1 MKPVYIIG
9 AIVIVGMLLL
19 SGCVENQTFDVNK
32 VIEAQKNVKQYE
44 FESKM
49 SYGALGMTVS
59 MPMNG
64 KVDVENKKAY
74 INMSMMGSEMEMY
87 IIGDEMYIKQAGQWI
102 KMTKEDMNESEMTGM
117 NSFGDQANQYE
128 KTTEILKSPKTKINV
143 VGEEKIDDVLCYK
156 VNVVPDEEVLKEQ
169 MNKEMGAMQGN
180 NGYDI
185 NVSSYTIYVDKA
197 TNLIKKED
205 MNLSVEMSV
214 QDMKM
219 KMDAHTETKYT
230 NINKPIDI
238 QLPEEAK
245 NAKSMKEMLAEE
257 TSTASETDTYPKD

>member
-9 AIVIVGMLLL
+9 AIVIVGMLLV

-49 SYGALGMTVS
+49 SYGALGMTMS

-74 INMSMMGSEMEMY
+74 INMSMMGLEMEMY
-87 IIGDEMYIKQAGQWI
+87 IIGDEAYIKQAGQWI
-102 KMTKEDMNESEMTGM
+102 KMTKEDMNGLKMTGM
-117 NSFGDQANQYE
+117 TSFGDQANQF
-128 KTTEILKSPKTKINV
+128 KGTAEILKSPKTKINV

-156 VNVVPDEEVLKEQ
+156 VNVVPDKEKLKEQ
-169 MNKEMGAMQGN
+169 LNVS
-180 NGYDI
+180 DI
-185 NVSSYTIYVDKA
+185 NISSYTIYVDKA
-197 TNLIKKED
+197 TNLIKKANVN
-205 MNLSVEMSV
+205 MTVEMSV

-219 KMDAHTETKYT
+219 KMDAHIETKYK
-230 NINKPIDI
+230 NINKPINI

-245 NAKSMKEMLAEE
+245 NAKSK
-257 TSTASETDTYPKD
+257 T